1 MGDFTRGAGMMYA
14 DDPLSGRVND
24 SDFDTMDGIFDN
36 IFGGDPIEK
45 HYPGLTLQQV
55 WQKQSDYVDKYN
67 REVYGL
73 HSETAKKK
81 FVERIQSIYRLK
93 SEIAPAFSPGAI
105 IGDRERKKLGE
116 LVQKV
121 YDFRSDWHKA
131 KKQYGWSPP
140 AGVVEEVPVEPSG
153 VQPTFEGGGGGGGE
167 FPTWLLWGG
176 VAAAALLLYSKR

>member
-1 MGDFTRGAGMMYA
+1 MGEFTRGAGMMYA
-14 DDPLSGRVND
+14 DDPLSGMAND
-24 SDFDTMDGIFDN
+24 ADFDTMDGIFDN

-55 WQKQSDYVDKYN
+55 WQKQSEYVDKYN

-73 HSETAKKK
+73 HSETAKKQ
-81 FVERIQSIYRLK
+81 FIERIQSIYRLK
-93 SEIAPAFSPGAI
+93 SEIAPAFGPGAI

-140 AGVVEEVPVEPSG
+140 SVLAPELTPLPIPD
-153 VQPTFEGGGGGGGE
+153 QPAALPTPAAEGS
-167 FPTWLLWGG
+167 TNWLLWGG
-176 VAAAALLLYSKR
+176 IAAAALILFSKK